1 MHSRITNHGPAGVIV
16 EPSPAISS
24 LYDTIN
30 KMSKDY
36 RSPVWDYVLINVATV
51 CRNNISKDLNEKE
64 VMTEGALD
72 IVALQ
77 SALKNYWRHNPKTPH
92 HTEIIQYI
100 PDYSCLP
107 LLYRRPET
115 KATLQLKM
123 ISKYLKDAILKES
136 PSGIQKEN
144 EQSTVMVAGSSKSYP
159 YQDILKY
166 IYKSRDT
173 KDKIKSFLGLNTLRV
188 AMLSHCALDWHIGF
202 YVKEF
207 HLMESFTGN
216 IRGMSTLGEK
226 LFKESFVPFN
236 KATHVLLGDSTHVK
250 ALAQRKNKKLILDVA
265 QKNRWYSKTESSI
278 MDDICK
284 TLVVPKSIITQA
296 NF

>member
-1 MHSRITNHGPAGVIV
+1 MHSRVTNYGHGVSI

-24 LYDTIN
+24 LFDTIN

-36 RSPVWDYVLINVATV
+36 RSPTWDYVLLNVATL
-51 CRNNISKDLNEKE
+51 CRNNLSNELNEKE
-64 VMTEGALD
+64 VITEGGLD
-72 IVALQ
+72 AAVLQ
-77 SALKNYWRHNPKTPH
+77 GVIKNYWMNNPKTPK

-115 KATLQLKM
+115 KATQQLKM
-123 ISKYLKDAILKES
+123 ISKYLKDFLIKEAPDGIKKES
-136 PSGIQKEN
+136 EN
-144 EQSTVMVAGSSKSYP
+144 STVMLAGSSRTYP

-166 IYKSRDT
+166 IYKSRET
-173 KDKIKSFLGLNTLRV
+173 KDKIKSFLGINTLKV

-207 HLMESFTGN
+207 HLLESFTGN

-236 KATHVLLGDSTHVK
+236 KATHILLGDSTHVK
-250 ALAQRKNKKLILDVA
+250 ALAQRKNKKLILEVA